1 MRCTIKDKENA
12 HYPAGASVPRPGA
25 FYQQGTGRW
34 VYPSGLS
41 QNPPRQTGAGQSWH
55 LMSWNPTS
63 ERQREGR
70 TSILSCRSVFV
81 RPAGLLPG
89 SLMAHRSRQLASLH
103 SVQGAHPLR
112 RSAVIPL
119 TSLHRFLP
127 AGHAKHGAT
136 PSGVF
141 DWTQS
146 GQSGAWGNPN
156 KAHREI
162 QKDIPMPC
170 LPTLAPTA

>member
-1 MRCTIKDKENA
+1 MGVSFGSISKPTQADRRGSVLAPHEPVQVGTPLRSVSEK
-12 HYPAGASVPRPGA
+12 GARIP
-25 FYQQGTGRW
+25 
-34 VYPSGLS
+34 
-41 QNPPRQTGAGQSWH
+41 
-55 LMSWNPTS
+55 
-63 ERQREGR
+63 
-70 TSILSCRSVFV
+70 SCRSVFV

-103 SVQGAHPLR
+103 SVQGAPLR
-112 RSAVIPL
+112 CSAAIPL

-146 GQSGAWGNPN
+146 GQSGAWGNLN

-170 LPTLAPTA
+170 LPTFVRRSAL

>member
-1 MRCTIKDKENA
+1 M
-12 HYPAGASVPRPGA
+12 
-25 FYQQGTGRW
+25 
-34 VYPSGLS
+34 
-41 QNPPRQTGAGQSWH
+41 
-55 LMSWNPTS
+55 
-63 ERQREGR
+63 
-70 TSILSCRSVFV
+70 

-112 RSAVIPL
+112 RSAAIPL

-141 DWTQS
+141 GWTQS
-146 GQSGAWGNPN
+146 GQSGAWGYPN
-156 KAHREI
+156 KLHGDIEN
-162 QKDIPMPC
+162 DIPMPC
-170 LPTLAPTA
+170 LPVFFKTEPRWGSRSTKR

>member
-1 MRCTIKDKENA
+1 MGVSFGSISKPTQADRRGSVLAPHE
-12 HYPAGASVPRPGA
+12 PVQAGTPLRSVSEKGA
-25 FYQQGTGRW
+25 R
-34 VYPSGLS
+34 
-41 QNPPRQTGAGQSWH
+41 
-55 LMSWNPTS
+55 
-63 ERQREGR
+63 
-70 TSILSCRSVFV
+70 ILSCRSVFV

-127 AGHAKHGAT
+127 AGHAKHGAM

-146 GQSGAWGNPN
+146 GQSGAWGTPN
-156 KAHREI
+156 KRVGMSKRISPLIA
-162 QKDIPMPC
+162 C
-170 LPTLAPTA
+170 LRYRKFLTVYLAILFIKRAGTGNSNPYLLEVLYIC